1 MTSFDELNPGPVTAS
16 LVVSKHGQTVSELGT
31 SKSLGNET
39 DLQLLKWFRS
49 RSQIVLTSGKTAFAE
64 NYRYPSSAELA
75 ILSRSER
82 KYSSLD
88 NDLSRV
94 RFLADQASYVSAVET
109 LHSQGFERIHTE
121 FGLEGF
127 IEMVQSG
134 FADGFVSSV
143 SASGITEFVDSTRL
157 TVLSR
162 HVFGADLVV
171 CRVGGRGK
179 D

>member
-1 MTSFDELNPGPVTAS
+1 VPSFDDLNPGPVTAS
-16 LVVSKHGQTVSELGT
+16 LVVSNDGQTISEMGN
-31 SKSLGNET
+31 SKGLGNET
-39 DLQLLKWFRS
+39 DLQLLKWFRA

-64 NYRYPSSAELA
+64 EYRYPSSAELA

-82 KYSSLD
+82 NYTSLEK
-88 NDLSRV
+88 DLGRV

-121 FGLEGF
+121 FGIEGF
-127 IEMVQSG
+127 VELVQSG

-143 SASGITEFVDSTRL
+143 SASGVTEFLVTTQL
-157 TVLSR
+157 TELSR

-179 D
+179 E

>member
-16 LVVSKHGQTVSELGT
+16 LVVSKEGQSISEMGS
-31 SKSLGNET
+31 SKGLGNQT

-64 NYRYPSSAELA
+64 DYRYPSSAELA
-75 ILSRSER
+75 ILSRSHR
-82 KYSSLD
+82 KYSSLEK
-88 NDLSRV
+88 DLGRV
-94 RFLADQASYVSAVET
+94 RFLTDQASYVSAVES
-109 LHSQGFERIHTE
+109 LQSQGFQRIHTE

-127 IEMVQSG
+127 IELVQSG

-143 SASGITEFVDSTRL
+143 SASGITEFLDSTQL
-157 TVLSR
+157 TELSR

-179 D
+179 E

>member
-16 LVVSKHGQTVSELGT
+16 LVVSKNGKTVSEMGS
-31 SKSLGNET
+31 SKNLGNET

-64 NYRYPSSAELA
+64 EYRYPSSAELA

-82 KYSSLD
+82 KYASLVK
-88 NDLSRV
+88 DLSRV
-94 RFLADQASYVSAVET
+94 RFLTDQASYVSAVET

-127 IEMVQSG
+127 VELVQSG

-143 SASGITEFVDSTRL
+143 SASGVTEFLGTTQL
-157 TVLSR
+157 TELSR

-179 D
+179 E